1 MIISDTAI
9 KNRTTVTVLAVLIV
23 VAGTV
28 SYVTLP
34 REAFPD
40 VPIPFI
46 TISTTYEGVSPQ
58 DVESAVTMK
67 IEKKLVGIKG
77 LKEVRST
84 SLEGESLITLE
95 FLPDVRVEDALQYV
109 RDKVDQAKADLPT
122 DAEDPVIREISVA
135 EFPVIYANIS
145 GPISPVRL
153 KAIADA
159 LQDAIEVVPGVLR
172 CDVLGALEREIRLE
186 IDPDR
191 VAAYG
196 LTIPELMA
204 LIPSEN
210 VNISA
215 GGLETPVTKFNV
227 RVPAEFVEPEEVN
240 HLLLTVRNG
249 KPIYLTDVAS
259 VNDTFKDPL
268 SFSRL
273 DGANTITLAVQK
285 RVGAN
290 IVSIARTVKAIL
302 AAAQKQAPQGVKI
315 DVTLDLSDTINR
327 TVADLENNIASGA
340 VLVLA
345 VLMIFMGLRVSA
357 IVALAIPLSML
368 MGFAIIQAL
377 GYTLNMVMLF
387 GLILAVGMLVDNAI
401 VIVENIFRH
410 MQLGYGRVEAAM
422 KGTSEVAW
430 PVITSTLTTVAA
442 FLPLMFWPG
451 IVGNFMSYLPISVII
466 TLSCSLFVAMVIS
479 PTICA
484 MVSPGRVSRAN
495 KKHWFLAGYRR
506 FLRLALSYRGT
517 VLALSGLLLAGTGLL
532 YGLLGHGVVFFP
544 QADPERAVID
554 IRCPQGTNIRHT
566 DELTRLVEQ
575 RVEPYRYGWDGRTG
589 PIRHIQ
595 HVVAGVGS
603 AGGMS
608 LAGPAVGPHLANVT
622 LLFPDFEVRPRPAM
636 QILTDI
642 RKNLANIPGAEVALR
657 QEEHGPPT
665 GEDVTVRLI
674 GPDFAVLGQ
683 LSDQATSTIAGTPGL
698 VNLRSDLEVTRPELA
713 FRVDRRKAMLLGV
726 NTAVV
731 GNFLKTTVFG
741 SKVGTYRQ
749 FNDEYD
755 ITVRLPLSQRTN
767 LDDLLRLRVP
777 NSSGQ
782 AVPLSE
788 LGNFTY
794 TGGFGQIYRINQ
806 KRAVT
811 VTASAEGRLPNDVL
825 KDVKDRLATL
835 NIPTGYEIRYA
846 GKEEEQQEASSFLSR
861 AFLIACFLIV
871 LILVMQ
877 FNTLTVPLIIMTT
890 VIMSMIGVFI
900 GLIAYAMPFG
910 IIMTGIGVISLA
922 GVVVNNAIVL
932 LDYTRQLQRRGMDLI
947 EASVEAGA
955 TRLRPVFLTAITTV
969 LESDQ
974 AQTKV
979 HRPNRT
985 FGRELGHELRRPE
998 ADYLRDDIHE
1008 LRASFRRDSLSNI
1021 FHGNKAV
1028 ISHGLKKQGE
1038 VPPKEIDL
1046 AIQRRERFGAN
1057 LLKHTY
1063 EGELPVKKNTR
1074 TTNAVEIIHHR
1085 YIGDDADRKASLEA
1099 ERVNA
1104 EVAQM
1109 IYELRQEA
1117 GLSQKE
1123 LGDLIGTTQSVISRL
1138 EDADYEGHSLSM
1150 LSRIAK
1156 ALNKHL
1162 NVEIAPKDPDIE
1174 TMRYVLSRV
1183 IQGLRR
1189 ERGLK

>member
-1 MIISDTAI
+1 MIISDIAI
-9 KNRTTVTVLAVLIV
+9 KNRTTVGVLVALILIS
-23 VAGTV
+23 GTV
-28 SYVTLP
+28 SYITLP

-46 TISTTYEGVSPQ
+46 TISTTYEGVAPQ
-58 DVESAVTMK
+58 DVESSVTMK

-77 LKEVRST
+77 VKEIRST
-84 SLEGESLITLE
+84 SMEGESLITLE

-135 EFPVIYANIS
+135 EFPVIIANIA

-153 KAIADA
+153 KAIADE
-159 LQDAIEVVPGVLR
+159 LQDAIEVVPGVLK

-196 LTIPELMA
+196 LTIPELLS

-215 GGLETPVTKFNV
+215 GGLETPGVKFNV
-227 RVPAEFVEPEEVN
+227 RVPAEFAQPEEVD

-273 DGANTITLAVQK
+273 DGANAITLAVQK

-302 AAAQKQAPQGVKI
+302 AHAQQQVPQGVKI
-315 DVTLDLSDTINR
+315 DLTLDFSDTINR
-327 TVADLENNIASGA
+327 TVADLENNIATGA
-340 VLVLA
+340 LLILA

-401 VIVENIFRH
+401 VIVENIYRH

-451 IVGNFMSYLPISVII
+451 IVGHFLRYLPICVTI

-484 MVSPGRVSRAN
+484 MVSPGRVARAR
-495 KKHWFLAGYRR
+495 KKHWFLDGYRR
-506 FLRLALSYRGT
+506 FLRLALSHRRT
-517 VLALSGLLLAGTGLL
+517 VLALGGMLLVGVGLL

-544 QADPERAVID
+544 QADPERAVVD

-575 RVEPYRYGWDGRTG
+575 RVEPYRFAWDSRTG
-589 PIRHIQ
+589 QVKQIK

-608 LAGPAVGPHLANVT
+608 LAGAAAGPHLANVT
-622 LLFPDFEVRPRPAM
+622 LLFPDFEVRPRPSAE
-636 QILTDI
+636 IITDI
-642 RKNLANIPGAEVALR
+642 RRSLADISGAEVAV
-657 QEEHGPPT
+657 QKEEHGPPT
-665 GEDVTVRLI
+665 GEDVTIRII
-674 GPDFAVLGQ
+674 GPDFRVLEQ
-683 LSDQATSTIAGTPGL
+683 LSDQVTSAIAGTPGL
-698 VNLRSDLEVTRPELA
+698 VNLRSDLELTRPELA
-713 FRVDRRKAMLLGV
+713 FHVDRRKAMLLGV
-726 NTAVV
+726 NTAIV

-755 ITVRLPLSQRTN
+755 ITIRLPVSQRTHI
-767 LDDLLRLRVP
+767 DDILRLRVP
-777 NSSGQ
+777 NTSGQ

-788 LGNFTY
+788 LGDFTY
-794 TGGFGQIYRINQ
+794 TGGFGQIHRINQ

-811 VTASAEGRLPNDVL
+811 VTGAAEGRLPNDVL
-825 KDVKDRLATL
+825 KDVQDRLGLLVT
-835 NIPTGYEIRYA
+835 PPGYELRYA
-846 GKEEEQQEASSFLSR
+846 GKEEEQQKAS
-861 AFLIACFLIV
+861 AFLKKAFGFACLLIV
-871 LILVMQ
+871 LILVAQ

-890 VIMSMIGVFI
+890 VVMSMIGVFV
-900 GLIAYAMPFG
+900 GLIVYAMPFG

-932 LDYTRQLQRRGMDLI
+932 LDYTRQLQRRGMNLI

-969 LESDQ
+969 LGLVPMLVGVSFDFHTFTWALRSESSEWWRSMAVAVVFGLGLATVLTLVVVPTLYVSLYRLAARWGLGGLTRPGAEPQ
-974 AQTKV
+974 AA
-979 HRPNRT
+979 P
-985 FGRELGHELRRPE
+985 
-998 ADYLRDDIHE
+998 
-1008 LRASFRRDSLSNI
+1008 
-1021 FHGNKAV
+1021 
-1028 ISHGLKKQGE
+1028 
-1038 VPPKEIDL
+1038 
-1046 AIQRRERFGAN
+1046 
-1057 LLKHTY
+1057 
-1063 EGELPVKKNTR
+1063 LPS
-1074 TTNAVEIIHHR
+1074 A
-1085 YIGDDADRKASLEA
+1085 
-1099 ERVNA
+1099 
-1104 EVAQM
+1104 
-1109 IYELRQEA
+1109 
-1117 GLSQKE
+1117 
-1123 LGDLIGTTQSVISRL
+1123 
-1138 EDADYEGHSLSM
+1138 
-1150 LSRIAK
+1150 
-1156 ALNKHL
+1156 
-1162 NVEIAPKDPDIE
+1162 
-1174 TMRYVLSRV
+1174 
-1183 IQGLRR
+1183 
-1189 ERGLK
+1189 